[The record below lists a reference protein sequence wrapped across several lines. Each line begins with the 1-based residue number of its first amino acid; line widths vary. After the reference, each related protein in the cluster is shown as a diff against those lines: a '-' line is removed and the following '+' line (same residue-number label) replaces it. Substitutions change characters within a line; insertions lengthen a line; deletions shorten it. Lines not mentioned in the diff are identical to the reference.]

1 MGKDFFS
8 LKIFL
13 IYEVI
18 DHICTVEHYRGINY
32 GETQKFLNDD
42 ACTISCTF
50 KFLQSIMCPGTGL
63 LHMVISRKII
73 VNHRCTIDVYTFCDI
88 EM

>member
-1 MGKDFFS
+1 MIFFS

-18 DHICTVEHYRGINY
+18 DHICTVENYRGINY
-32 GETQKFLNDD
+32 GETQRFLNDD
-42 ACTISCTF
+42 ACTISCMF
-50 KFLQSIMCPGTGL
+50 KFLQSIVCAGREF
-63 LHMVISRKII
+63 LHMVISREML
-73 VNHRCTIDVYTFCDI
+73 VNCGCTIDVSTFCDI